1 MSFVYIIRNY
11 VNTKVYIGKTSLGSI
26 ESRFKEYL
34 NDSNK
39 PDL

>member
-1 MSFVYIIRNY
+1 MSFVYIIKNH

-26 ESRFKEYL
+26 ESRFKEHL
-34 NDSNK
+34 NDSTK